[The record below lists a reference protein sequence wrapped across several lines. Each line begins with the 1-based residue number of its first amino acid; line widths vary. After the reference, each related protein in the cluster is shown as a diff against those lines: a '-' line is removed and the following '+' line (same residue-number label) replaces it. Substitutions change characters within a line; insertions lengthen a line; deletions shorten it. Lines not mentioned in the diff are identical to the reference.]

1 MKPLVFTLPLA
12 FSLLFVSCKKEVEV
26 VKPPAIKENF
36 LKTIVLQNLPSPY
49 YQFEYDAQG
58 RVNKAGFAS
67 GAFYYDVVYEGNRI
81 REMKSTIAV
90 TKIRV
95 VYEYDNGGKLSFLKI
110 TNEDGSMVFKRCFLT
125 YDGQNRLKE
134 MEWELNVSPVGFA
147 LQRTVS
153 FTYYADGNLS
163 ERRDRRHFIEGKQAE
178 ALYIDR
184 YELYDDKLNVDGFM
198 LLHESSEHLVLFP
211 GVHLQHSNPL
221 KNIRTGDGINYE
233 ITYNYTYNADKYPL
247 QRAGSMLLTNGP
259 QAGERFPIN
268 ASYSYY

>member
-1 MKPLVFTLPLA
+1 M
-12 FSLLFVSCKKEVEV
+12 
-26 VKPPAIKENF
+26 
-36 LKTIVLQNLPSPY
+36 
-49 YQFEYDAQG
+49 
-58 RVNKAGFAS
+58 
-67 GAFYYDVVYEGNRI
+67 
-81 REMKSTIAV
+81 
-90 TKIRV
+90 
-95 VYEYDNGGKLSFLKI
+95 
-110 TNEDGSMVFKRCFLT
+110 
-125 YDGQNRLKE
+125 KE

-153 FTYYADGNLS
+153 FSYYTDGNLP

-198 LLHESSEHLVLFP
+198 LLHESSEHLVLLP
-211 GVHLQHSNPL
+211 GVRLQHNNPL

-259 QAGERFPIN
+259 QAGERFPVN
-268 ASYSYY
+268 ASYSYYE